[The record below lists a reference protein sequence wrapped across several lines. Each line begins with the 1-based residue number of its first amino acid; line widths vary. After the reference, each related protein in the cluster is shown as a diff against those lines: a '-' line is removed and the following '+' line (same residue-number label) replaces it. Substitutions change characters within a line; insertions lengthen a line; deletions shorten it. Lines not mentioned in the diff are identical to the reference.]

1 MNDILYEFE
10 KDKKYIEEFPLEST
24 EGTKK
29 MMKNY
34 HTNAVNSRNA
44 YVNNKI
50 GEYSNILHT
59 IYAEINRRVNDMIP
73 TDTSSEYTEINRKI
87 NSLKK
92 IIKYNNRYNDIYEKL
107 DIDKTVN
114 NISDNGI
121 SDFSK
126 VNALISKVIRLFEK
140 ASIKLTASDFDYSVY
155 SYEYMIVFF
164 ESLDKS
170 SFNDDMK
177 DIFDKLYWECPNL
190 ITHLKL
196 SIRYLSSKYK
206 KELEVYYTKDNEEVM
221 QKCGV
226 SLENIGETFDRLIKD
241 MKEKMRKDSFLLSNK
256 FFNGTLSIY
265 DYMDG
270 SPSSRKSFNKF
281 LFDKEFE
288 ELDEKSKNDFNDE
301 ISSIKDVVVELK
313 GFNKYRPIIMDIK
326 ERYKNKDSFKDV
338 YQNKLKEINSEEVKR
353 EKLFKKYYGK
363 ESKFLIFTKKINRDA
378 LKVEINEQVKLLDR
392 LYDELD
398 DAKINDVIYKNL
410 DDTSTLYD
418 ALYVC
423 ASFYSYFKKMCDK
436 LEFNSDDVKYLK
448 EYHSFYEFIITPT
461 NSFITKSKLN
471 EDTDINNVIYEKYK
485 LLNINITMDDLTDNL
500 LRLEDDIDF
509 VNLVNNIKSSDISL
523 EDIKFIVDFRRI
535 DSN

>member
-34 HTNAVNSRNA
+34 HINAINSRNA
-44 YVNNKI
+44 YVNKKI
-50 GEYSNILHT
+50 SEYSNILHQ
-59 IYAEINRRVNDMIP
+59 IYVEINKRVNDMIP
-73 TDTSSEYTEINRKI
+73 TDTSSEYTEVNRKI
-87 NSLKK
+87 NALKK
-92 IIKYNNRYNDIYEKL
+92 IIKYNNKFNDIYEKL

-126 VNALISKVIRLFEK
+126 VNALIGRIIRLFNR
-140 ASIKLTASDFDYSVY
+140 ANITLQALDFDYSVY

-164 ESLDKS
+164 DSVDKE

-177 DIFDKLYWECPNL
+177 EIFDKLYWECPNL

-196 SIRYLSSKYK
+196 SIRHLSLKYK
-206 KELEVYYTKDNEEVM
+206 KELENYYAKDNLELM
-221 QKCGV
+221 NKSSV
-226 SLENIGETFDRLIKD
+226 SIDNLGNEYYNLINNL
-241 MKEKMRKDSFLLSNK
+241 KEKMRKDSFLLSNK

-265 DYMDG
+265 DYVDG

-281 LFDKEFE
+281 LFDKEFD
-288 ELDEKSKNDFNDE
+288 ELDEKTQENFNNE
-301 ISSIKDVVVELK
+301 ISAIKDVVVELK
-313 GFNKYRPIIMDIK
+313 GFNKYRPIIVDIK
-326 ERYKNKDSFKDV
+326 ERYKNKESYKGV
-338 YQNKLKEINSEEVKR
+338 YQNKLKEIEKEESKR
-353 EKLFKKYYGK
+353 DKMFKQYYSTPKFKLFSKKVNK
-363 ESKFLIFTKKINRDA
+363 DA
-378 LKVEINEQVKLLDR
+378 LKVELNDQVKLLDK

-398 DAKINDVIYKNL
+398 DAKINDVIYNHL

-418 ALYVC
+418 ALYIC
-423 ASFYSYFKKMCDK
+423 ASFYSYFKKMCEKID
-436 LEFNSDDVKYLK
+436 FGTDNIKYLK

-461 NSFITKSKLN
+461 NNFIIKSKLN
-471 EDTDINNVIYEKYK
+471 GDEDINNVIYEKYK
-485 LLNINITMDDLTDNL
+485 LLNMNITMDDLTDNL

-509 VNLVNNIKSSDISL
+509 VNLVNNIRNSSISL
-523 EDIKFIVDFRRI
+523 DDIKFIVDFRRI
-535 DSN
+535 DTN